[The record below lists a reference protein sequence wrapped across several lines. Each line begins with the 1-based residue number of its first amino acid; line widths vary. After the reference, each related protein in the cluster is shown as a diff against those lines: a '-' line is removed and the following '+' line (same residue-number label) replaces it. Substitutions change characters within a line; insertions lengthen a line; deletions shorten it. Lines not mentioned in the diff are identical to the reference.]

1 MVRIVQNNTVIKYLP
16 PLFWDRWRHA
26 DLANLTLRLTSMID
40 NYIATT
46 AAEFLINATD
56 IITNKT
62 INQIQTVGLDKL
74 TVDKITTNSIDTQ
87 IITTNSIDASSSNI
101 TSSIILIIKEQL
113 VISNALDL
121 N

>member
-1 MVRIVQNNTVIKYLP
+1 MWFLLIVLNMMT
-16 PLFWDRWRHA
+16 PL
-26 DLANLTLRLTSMID
+26 LTSMID
-40 NYIATT
+40 SYFTTT
-46 AAEFLINATD
+46 AAEFLVNATD

-101 TSSIILIIKEQL
+101 TSITAKN
-113 VISNALDL
+113 ISSSGNKFPFT
-121 N
+121 